1 MSENGESGDDA
12 AERGLDEAAGSYE
25 SGDDAAGR
33 GLDEA
38 AISDA
43 AASSESDQEPQYI
56 ILRSENIKNLQD
68 QVNQQLTKGRYYL
81 YHGIQFHNNM
91 YYQTIVKR
99 PENYGSVL
107 SEIFIAM
114 NGVFVST
121 VADKENALKADT
133 APLILKELKTK

>member
-1 MSENGESGDDA
+1 
-12 AERGLDEAAGSYE
+12 
-25 SGDDAAGR
+25 
-33 GLDEA
+33 
-38 AISDA
+38 
-43 AASSESDQEPQYI
+43 
-56 ILRSENIKNLQD
+56 
-68 QVNQQLTKGRYYL
+68 
-81 YHGIQFHNNM
+81 M

-133 APLILKELKTK
+133 APLILKELKINDRM